1 MFGIDPRAAE
11 IAAEIAANRKRA
23 AEEAANREAV
33 GLLSLPPIHGPQP
46 TGILSALQGV
56 TLTPEMKN
64 LNYYNTNVADEELGE
79 FDRKRLY
86 VPETNKYKAYQVG
99 KEERLTV
106 GEGVYLDDNALKY
119 LGLKRKDV
127 VEGTEID
134 ADLVNKLGSKRWNQA
149 VKNSKEILGDTNSS
163 VGAFAE
169 MIYQM
174 GLPSAK
180 GFEDT
185 IKLFKKMGE
194 NPTREQI
201 EEARKEA
208 LDSDWYREDSPE
220 RAKRVVSRIGQS
232 KL

>member
-1 MFGIDPRAAE
+1 MFGINPRAAE
-11 IAAEIAANRKRA
+11 I
-23 AEEAANREAV
+23 
-33 GLLSLPPIHGPQP
+33 GLLVSTNQEPQP
-46 TGILSALQGV
+46 TGILSALQGMDI
-56 TLTPEMKN
+56 PEVKMS
-64 LNYYNTNVADEELGE
+64 NYFTNNVKQEELGE
-79 FDRKRLY
+79 SDRQRLY
-86 VPETNKYKAYQVG
+86 VPETDKYKAYQVG

-149 VKNSKEILGDTNSS
+149 VKNSKKILGDKNSS

-180 GFEDT
+180 GFDKT
-185 IKLFKKMGE
+185 IKLLKKDTVE
-194 NPTREQI
+194 SI
-201 EEARKEA
+201 EEAKREA
-208 LDSDWYREDSPE
+208 KRGTEEGTLSKWYRETKDRADRVIE
-220 RAKRVVSRIGQS
+220 RMGQS